1 MTDNLFGLQ
10 VAFIFVLNVL
20 LFFFRPA
27 KTDLTHQSAY
37 NDALIQNGETHFL
50 HLRQLTF
57 SGENA
62 KAYFSADGK
71 SLIF

>member
-1 MTDNLFGLQ
+1 MTDNLFGIQ

-27 KTDLTHQSAY
+27 KTDLAHQSAY
-37 NDALIQNGETHFL
+37 NDSLIQNGETHL
-50 HLRQLTF
+50 LRLRQLTF

-62 KAYFSADGK
+62 EAYFSADGK